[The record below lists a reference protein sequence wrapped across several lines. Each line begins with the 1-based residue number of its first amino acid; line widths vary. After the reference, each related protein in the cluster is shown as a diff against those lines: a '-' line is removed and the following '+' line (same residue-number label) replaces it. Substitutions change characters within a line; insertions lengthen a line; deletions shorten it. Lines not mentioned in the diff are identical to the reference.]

1 MRMSLFPLFVIA
13 FCFCLKFYISII
25 SVFDLCVSILAFS
38 AIYVLINFIINMNDQ
53 EKSQVF
59 GLIRKVNI
67 KLF

>member
-1 MRMSLFPLFVIA
+1 M
-13 FCFCLKFYISII
+13 
-25 SVFDLCVSILAFS
+25 FDLCVSILAFS